1 MNGFSR
7 RGALGVGLGVA
18 GLSVAAIASTSAFAA
33 PTTRSAPAK
42 PAARITRSQFSDAVG
57 ATFAAASASGSHSVV
72 LAALGDLTP
81 AMPGQDENR
90 FSLSF
95 TAPAE
100 AVEDVYTLTSEGV
113 ASSVLLLQS
122 ITADDGSTLLRAVV
136 NSPA

>member
-33 PTTRSAPAK
+33 PTIRSASAK
-42 PAARITRSQFSDAVG
+42 PAARITRSQFTDAIG
-57 ATFAAASASGSHSVV
+57 ATFAAASASGTHSVV
-72 LAALGDLTP
+72 LAALGELSP

-95 TAPAE
+95 TAPAG
-100 AVEDVYTLTSEGV
+100 AAEDVYTLTSEGI
-113 ASSVLLLQS
+113 AASVLLLQS
-122 ITADDGSTLLRAVV
+122 ITAEDGSTLLRAVV